1 MSAYHRTSADDIT
14 RQRSRLW
21 DRWVTWA
28 ENGETAASV
37 WLTSGRTSARPAAKT
52 GKTGKTG
59 SLQSQTPNTQREGR
73 IWGCLLFILHICSL
87 ETAGRSLTLMLTL
100 TSAGGKWVFLH
111 GHVDTWTRGQW
122 QGRLARFVQVT
133 VQVDQHRESSSTRP
147 RLVLA

>member
-59 SLQSQTPNTQREGR
+59 NTGSLQSQPPTPRGQEGS
-73 IWGCLLFILHICSL
+73 GGVCSSDSPHL
-87 ETAGRSLTLMLTL
+87 QPGNSWKIADANANANLSWWQV
-100 TSAGGKWVFLH
+100 SVS
-111 GHVDTWTRGQW
+111 TWTRGHVDSDKDGSRGLFRLQYRW
-122 QGRLARFVQVT
+122 INTERVAAHGRG
-133 VQVDQHRESSSTRP
+133 
-147 RLVLA
+147 